1 MKVKKMRMLLQ
12 KKFNPLCPTAV
23 HDMQL
28 NTETPNTRVNRNRDS
43 SLFDHAASYLCITF
57 SCFFPFFQL
66 LIPLLFLTAKLCSC
80 AVLGK
85 GKLPRCPW
93 LFWVTLLIHRYLS
106 EINLMLEK
114 CKIEL
119 TCKKRINNE
128 IRLRSEPKD

>member
-12 KKFNPLCPTAV
+12 KKNSTHCVPQLYMICNWTLRPL
-23 HDMQL
+23 
-28 NTETPNTRVNRNRDS
+28 TPESIVIVTHH
-43 SLFDHAASYLCITF
+43 F
-57 SCFFPFFQL
+57 
-66 LIPLLFLTAKLCSC
+66 LIMLPVTYNIFLFLSVFSTSDSISIFDRELCSC

-93 LFWVTLLIHRYLS
+93 HFWVPVLIHRYLS
-106 EINLMLEK
+106 EIKLMLEK